1 MESNIN
7 KTDSIIILKTLII
20 ESSIYKIFHAK
31 ENYIDKMHTYK
42 VWYVHQ
48 KWVDIC
54 LTFMFKRH
62 IHLKW
67 IQELF
72 LAWLGLAS
80 HERLN
85 LYERCIAI

>member
-42 VWYVHQ
+42 V
-48 KWVDIC
+48 
-54 LTFMFKRH
+54 
-62 IHLKW
+62 
-67 IQELF
+67 
-72 LAWLGLAS
+72 
-80 HERLN
+80 
-85 LYERCIAI
+85 